1 MTKLRYKDIEDR
13 ALIKDLLK
21 KIDHNYIKLE
31 LIIEELKEV
40 DEMIVNNIESFPRLK
55 KDLREY
61 ILDLEVTYSELGKYM
76 DYYQKKTR

>member
-61 ILDLEVTYSELGKYM
+61 ILDLE
-76 DYYQKKTR
+76 

>member
-61 ILDLEVTYSELGKYM
+61 IPVSYTHLTLPTKA
-76 DYYQKKTR
+76 

>member
-1 MTKLRYKDIEDR
+1 
-13 ALIKDLLK
+13 
-21 KIDHNYIKLE
+21 
-31 LIIEELKEV
+31 
-40 DEMIVNNIESFPRLK
+40 MIVNNIESFPRLK

>member
-1 MTKLRYKDIEDR
+1 MNKLRFKDVEDR

-40 DEMIVNNIESFPRLK
+40 DDMIVNNIESFPRLQ
-55 KDLREY
+55 KDLREN
-61 ILDLEVTYSELGKYM
+61 ILDLELVYDDLGKYIG
-76 DYYQKKTR
+76 YFQ

>member
-1 MTKLRYKDIEDR
+1 MNKLRFKDVEDR

-40 DEMIVNNIESFPRLK
+40 DDMIVNNIESFPRLQ
-55 KDLREY
+55 KDLREN
-61 ILDLEVTYSELGKYM
+61 ILDLELVYDDLGKYM
-76 DYYQKKTR
+76 SYYQKKTR

>member
-1 MTKLRYKDIEDR
+1 MNKLRFKDVEDR

-40 DEMIVNNIESFPRLK
+40 DDMIVNNIESFPRLQ
-55 KDLREY
+55 KDLREN
-61 ILDLEVTYSELGKYM
+61 ILDLELVYDDLGKYIG
-76 DYYQKKTR
+76 YYQKKTR